1 MRQDRNGGAWCPK
14 DMIGKEGKEWL
25 EGDLGGAVHAV
36 QAAESQGRFGNG
48 QGAEFAEAYLLEYFR
63 PRLNK
68 WVRYRTREGKEVLDA
83 NSNTYVEVKNELD
96 PVILATKVRFHPYSH
111 YRDAARRC
119 RLPTRTFENY
129 SVTISVAFCY
139 S

>member
-1 MRQDRNGGAWCPK
+1 
-14 DMIGKEGKEWL
+14 MIGKEGKEWL
-25 EGDLGGAVHAV
+25 EVDLGGGGVHAV

-111 YRDAARRC
+111 YREVNALPLAKSYTGKLHLSSFLRDMVIF
-119 RLPTRTFENY
+119 RL
-129 SVTISVAFCY
+129 AFMVP

>member
-14 DMIGKEGKEWL
+14 EMIGKEGKEWL
-25 EGDLGGAVHAV
+25 EVDLGGGGVHAV

-111 YRDAARRC
+111 YREEARC
-119 RLPTRTFENY
+119 RLPIHNLTFENY
-129 SVTISVAFCY
+129 TLFFL
-139 S
+139 